1 MRIAAPPLVPTPT
14 RTTRRRTWFACWA
27 PAVLVAVLLAA
38 WGPPGSCGFSI
49 TTPPPPHLPQPPQSP
64 EPLDYKRLVLRLGER
79 FLDAILNN
87 PFETLPNKEEGEGAP
102 GVGEMRLWRDIPDLE
117 APLERPKNIVLRSIV
132 EPFWQSCIDEVES
145 LDPDDRT
152 RVCAVGT
159 PGIGKTFTTPLL
171 LRMLLLKNSTV
182 VYIRRSPERKSWY
195 YEFIPK
201 SDGTLPYTVNVY
213 PEASKDPFDFP
224 TLLNKSAYYVVD
236 PGESQVSCSPMSTF
250 PARVIIISSPNDRH
264 WGGEE
269 FEKFRGGQSGV
280 FHFYPLWN
288 LTELLCGSDYLS
300 PKVTLSPQQLADR
313 YRQVGGV
320 PRNLFLSESKYRK
333 LLERQKRAVKAVNSE
348 QAMDIV
354 SGEIDT
360 DGLLDS
366 KSPKSAVIGI
376 ELADDDNGTFTERK
390 AVAISAV
397 VAEQVFLKHI
407 TTLWNDMVA
416 NERPLVFE
424 SYLRTVL
431 TRVTIDVHDLTE
443 QGIRTFEGNL
453 TAQGNRTFNR
463 SALPSKI
470 GGYSGIQIVLKPKSI
485 VKAAI
490 HCPTPNILFYSS
502 DPRYPLIDF
511 ACKDSN
517 GTILAFQATTGST
530 HTADESKI
538 ADLENEVG
546 GRGLMLYYLHTAGG
560 FKTTPATPKTR
571 FCWIF
576 HLEIPKPEAGVTP
589 AVAGNE

>member
-1 MRIAAPPLVPTPT
+1 MPLPLDPNGPPPKRARISDDPAVNANAALPPTPT
-14 RTTRRRTWFACWA
+14 KAA
-27 PAVLVAVLLAA
+27 PAAQSPQSEEAKLAA
-38 WGPPGSCGFSI
+38 VR
-49 TTPPPPHLPQPPQSP
+49 
-64 EPLDYKRLVLRLGER
+64 DLGER

-117 APLERPKNIVLRSIV
+117 NLEDLKEGGTLVNIVLRNNI
-132 EPFWQSCIDEVES
+132 EPFWQSCIDRVDIVNP
-145 LDPDDRT
+145 LRRY

-159 PGIGKTFTTPLL
+159 PGIGKTRTTPLL

-182 VYIRRSPERKSWY
+182 VYIRKSSERKSWY

-236 PGESQVSCSPMSTF
+236 PGKSKISCDPDTGF

-264 WGGEE
+264 WGEEE
-269 FEKFRGGQSGV
+269 FEKLRGTQSGV
-280 FHFYPLWN
+280 FHYFPLWN
-288 LTELLCGSDYLS
+288 LNEVLCGSDYF
-300 PKVTLSPQQLADR
+300 PTNVTLSPQQIAER
-313 YRQVGGV
+313 YREVGGV
-320 PRNLFLSESKYRK
+320 PRNLFLDDFSYRK
-333 LLERQKRAVKAVNSE
+333 ILEKQENAAAEVTEE
-348 QAMDIV
+348 QATRIV
-354 SGEIDT
+354 SGK
-360 DGLLDS
+360 LDPLGNLNS
-366 KSPKSAVIGI
+366 KFPKSAVIGI
-376 ELADDDNGTFTERK
+376 ELADNDHGAFTERK
-390 AVAISAV
+390 AVPISAV
-397 VAEQVFLKHI
+397 AAEQVFLKHI

-490 HCPTPNILFYSS
+490 DCPTANILFYSS

-530 HTADESKI
+530 HTADETKI
-538 ADLENEVG
+538 ADLEDEVG
-546 GRGLMLYYLHTAGG
+546 GRGLMLYYLHTPGG

-589 AVAGNE
+589 AVAAEDPKNE